1 MRLDMPF
8 ISVVIPCYNEVKFV
22 EQVFQNVLEQ
32 DYPSERME
40 VIFSDGMSDDGTRD
54 TLHAL
59 AAKNNLLRVIDNPNR
74 YVPSALNL
82 AIRSSKGD
90 IIVRLD
96 AHSEYPSNYVSTL
109 VKAMLEHPIE
119 NVGGVWDTQPGADTD
134 EARAIVLAT
143 SHPLGIG
150 NASYRL
156 GGSKERLVDT
166 VPFGCFKRSLFDR
179 IGLFDEDLIRN
190 QDDEFNGRIIRSG
203 GKILLLPELKIKYY
217 ARDTRKKLSRMFFQ
231 YGQFKPLV
239 NHKLG
244 APATIRQFVPPIFVL
259 VWTLSFVFSFF
270 TPLAFAVFAII
281 TSVYLLSVCL
291 VSARLAG
298 IQKPLLMMETIIT
311 FPTIHF
317 SYGIGYISGL
327 YRYTLLK
334 SHLKANRPSVNT
346 SR

>member
-8 ISVVIPCYNEVKFV
+8 ISVVIPCYNEAKFV

-281 TSVYLLSVCL
+281 TSVYLLSICL

-298 IQKPLLMMETIIT
+298 IQKPSLMMETIIT

-327 YRYTLLK
+327 YRYTFLK
-334 SHLKANRPSVNT
+334 SHLNANRPSVNT